1 MLSSDL
7 QRATCARRCPAL
19 AMVAALGL
27 SWALAPA
34 SARAAG
40 DDVTPFAVALPTVTG
55 PIASTPTD
63 FPFGAEGFD
72 IMPPVPRGYVVEEF
86 FVSGTG
92 NLYEYTPTGIRVVS
106 PCPPA
111 ATSGCTNVPYTT
123 RFLVKRPRNRNQFS
137 GTVIVEPLNPSGGF
151 DIAAVWD
158 RSRDQFVRNG
168 DVFVGWTSKS
178 VVVNALKQ
186 WNPTRY
192 AQLSWP
198 YLPFVP
204 GGNSG
209 ANDGITFDIAA
220 QIGAFVRANGAPSH
234 PLHGFRIK
242 HVIESGFSQD
252 GGFTFTQA
260 DFFHALARLPDGG
273 AVYDGYVPMGTNGP
287 SNINFG
293 LTPAGALPAGD
304 PRRQMQPRDAPVI
317 HVDTETEIALGL
329 LNPIGLAFRRA
340 DSDAPSDRY
349 RLWEV
354 PGAAHVSNDAA
365 EAVST
370 IQRDVAQILK
380 VALADLPPN
389 GCAHQQFV
397 PGPVTG
403 VPGVVA
409 PSDYPFSFV
418 QNAAFERLI
427 EWIEHDRP
435 PPHAPGIQV
444 DLTTTPR
451 SIVRDA
457 LGNAVGGVRT
467 PFVDVPITT
476 FVPTD
481 TVAHTT
487 AFSGFC
493 ILDGYTVP
501 FDAARLQALYRN
513 HGDYVSRVAVQSI
526 GLVRDGFW
534 LVPDAISVI
543 EKAARAPVP

>member
-1 MLSSDL
+1 MLRSDL
-7 QRATCARRCPAL
+7 AGAASWRRCVPA
-19 AMVAALGL
+19 AVVAALGL
-27 SWALAPA
+27 LPSPA
-34 SARAAG
+34 FAAG
-40 DDVTPFAVALPTVTG
+40 DDVTPFTVALPTATG
-55 PIASTPTD
+55 PIASTATD

-72 IMPPVPRGYVVEEF
+72 IMPAVPRGYVVEEF
-86 FVSGTG
+86 FLSGVG

-106 PCPPA
+106 PCPAA
-111 ATSGCTNVPYTT
+111 ATSGCTNIPYTT
-123 RFLVKRPRNRNQFS
+123 RFLVKRPRDRRDFS

-168 DVFVGWTSKS
+168 DIFIGWTSKS
-178 VVVNALKQ
+178 VIVNALKQ

-192 AQLSWP
+192 AALDWP

-220 QIGAFVRANGAPSH
+220 QIGAFVRANGSAGH
-234 PLHGFRIK
+234 PLRGLRIK

-260 DFFHALARLPDGG
+260 DFFHALERLPGG
-273 AVYDGYVPMGTNGP
+273 GPIYDGYVPMGTNGP

-293 LTPAGALPAGD
+293 LTPAGALPTGD

-329 LNPIGLAFRRA
+329 LTPTGLAFRRP
-340 DSDAPSDRY
+340 DGDAPNDRY

-354 PGAAHVSNDAA
+354 PGAAHVSADFG
-365 EAVST
+365 EAIT
-370 IQRDVAQILK
+370 TLQLDVAQILK
-380 VALADLPPN
+380 VSPAQLPPN

-397 PGPVTG
+397 PGPVVG
-403 VPGVVA
+403 IPGVVA
-409 PSDYPFSFV
+409 PDDYPFAFV

-427 EWIEHDRP
+427 EWIEHGRP
-435 PPHAPGIQV
+435 PPHAAGIQV
-444 DLTTTPR
+444 DLTSTPR
-451 SIVRDA
+451 AIVRDA
-457 LGNAVGGVRT
+457 QGNAVGGVRT

-476 FVPTD
+476 YVPTD

-487 AFSGFC
+487 QFSGFC
-493 ILDGYTVP
+493 ILDGYNVP
-501 FDAARLQALYRN
+501 FDAAKLASLYRN
-513 HGDYVSRVAVQSI
+513 HGNYVARFTLGSI
-526 GLVRDGFW
+526 ALVRDGFW
-534 LVPDAISVI
+534 LVPDAISAI
-543 EKAARAPVP
+543 ERAIRARVP

>member
-7 QRATCARRCPAL
+7 QRATCVRWCRSLAIVAAL
-19 AMVAALGL
+19 AMSPAA
-27 SWALAPA
+27 
-34 SARAAG
+34 ARAAG
-40 DDVTPFAVALPTVTG
+40 DDVAPFTVALPTVIG

-72 IMPPVPRGYVVEEF
+72 VMPPVPRGYVVEEF
-86 FVSGTG
+86 FISGTG
-92 NLYEYTPTGIRVVS
+92 NLYEYTPTGIRVVA
-106 PCPPA
+106 PCPAP
-111 ATSGCTNVPYTT
+111 ATSGCTNIPYTT
-123 RFLVKRPRNRNQFS
+123 RFLVKRPRNRHQFS

-158 RSRDQFVRNG
+158 RSRDHFVRNG

-186 WNPTRY
+186 WNPARY
-192 AQLSWP
+192 AALSWP
-198 YLPFVP
+198 YLPFAP

-220 QIGAFVRANGAPSH
+220 QIGAYLRANGAAGH
-234 PLHGFRIK
+234 PLRGFRIE

-260 DFFHALARLPDGG
+260 SFFHAIARRAGG
-273 AVYDGYVPMGTNGP
+273 GPIYDGYVPMGTNGP

-329 LNPIGLAFRRA
+329 LTPTGLAFRRP
-340 DSDAPSDRY
+340 DSDAPNDRY

-380 VALADLPPN
+380 VPLAELPPN
-389 GCAHQQFV
+389 GCAHQQFA

-403 VPGVVA
+403 IPGVVA
-409 PSDYPFSFV
+409 PSDYPFSFI
-418 QNAAFERLI
+418 QSAAFERLI

-476 FVPTD
+476 YVPTD

-487 AFSGFC
+487 QFSGFC
-493 ILDGYTVP
+493 ILDGYHVP
-501 FDAARLQALYRN
+501 FDAARLQSLYRN
-513 HGDYVSRVAVQSI
+513 HGEYVARVAARSI
-526 GLVRDGFW
+526 ALVRDGFW
-534 LVPDAISVI
+534 LVPDAIATI
-543 EKAARAPVP
+543 EKAARARVP